1 MGGGSW
7 EGHIAVQ
14 GLSGAQEAGEEARAS
29 PPKAEG
35 QLRIQRPITLEA
47 ACHFPRHPLLALGL
61 AYSAH
66 FLPCLCAQLASPGGD
81 SEGKEDPQD
90 AQPA

>member
-35 QLRIQRPITLEA
+35 QLRIQRPITPEA
-47 ACHFPRHPLLALGL
+47 TCHLPRCPSEALGL
-61 AYSAH
+61 ACYAH
-66 FLPCLCAQLASPGGD
+66 FLLCLCAQLASPGGD